1 MPIRCMYCNQQGHN
15 IRNCDHPNIMIHI
28 NLTKL
33 YYYEI
38 MRLGLNEEVARNL
51 FKIKIE
57 TRFSLKEIKAIGAK
71 YANLLTSLKKK
82 VLVHY
87 IWLHLQET
95 MHVEPSLEPVW
106 VEIIH
111 NPQVAGMLSDDF
123 IPFEPRNLNEDV
135 ARVETQ
141 PKKYNIIPSLSI
153 IETREELEKCE
164 ECAICLENKK
174 IADTVTINCGHKFC
188 GGCITTT
195 LKKHSNKYVAPT
207 CALCRAPMTS
217 FVVKNPEIYNLV
229 SEHCIL

>member
-1 MPIRCMYCNQQGHN
+1 MPMFLEFCFYKNIIRCMYCNQQGHN
-15 IRNCDHPNIMIHI
+15 ISSCDHPNIMILI
-28 NLTKL
+28 NSTKL
-33 YYYEI
+33 YYHEI
-38 MRLGLNEEVARNL
+38 MRLGLNEEVARDL

-57 TRFSLKEIKAIGAK
+57 TRFSLIEIKAIGAK
-71 YANLLTSLKKK
+71 YANLLTSLNKKE
-82 VLVHY
+82 LVHY

-95 MHVEPSLEPVW
+95 IHVE
-106 VEIIH
+106 
-111 NPQVAGMLSDDF
+111 
-123 IPFEPRNLNEDV
+123 
-135 ARVETQ
+135 
-141 PKKYNIIPSLSI
+141 PKKYNIIPSLSV

-174 IADTVTINCGHKFC
+174 IADIVTINCGHKFC